1 MHPLCVRGSVAHFC
15 PAVTPASEGE
25 RDHKPEL
32 QHVNWMFELVL
43 LWDLTLE
50 DRKTPNDSTGFSKCC
65 HGAHHQHP
73 EMDKESAGTGIE
85 LEALGWGQG
94 VAFTPAPRIEALL
107 RGCAR
112 FAHNPVFCSSIPGD
126 AGPRG
131 RAGGGGAFLR
141 AMRGGG
147 REGVFCVCLSSSAA
161 QCEQPR
167 EPVMF
172 PPQLCIRGS
181 EKKQIIPAWRCIKRS
196 SEYFLQIHLFKTEAR
211 KYTLLLPFPPTS
223 QLTSPFGA
231 LPSQMLE
238 SRALSPKHER

>member
-1 MHPLCVRGSVAHFC
+1 
-15 PAVTPASEGE
+15 
-25 RDHKPEL
+25 
-32 QHVNWMFELVL
+32 
-43 LWDLTLE
+43 
-50 DRKTPNDSTGFSKCC
+50 
-65 HGAHHQHP
+65 
-73 EMDKESAGTGIE
+73 
-85 LEALGWGQG
+85 
-94 VAFTPAPRIEALL
+94 
-107 RGCAR
+107 
-112 FAHNPVFCSSIPGD
+112 
-126 AGPRG
+126 
-131 RAGGGGAFLR
+131 
-141 AMRGGG
+141 MRGGG

>member
-1 MHPLCVRGSVAHFC
+1 M
-15 PAVTPASEGE
+15 
-25 RDHKPEL
+25 
-32 QHVNWMFELVL
+32 
-43 LWDLTLE
+43 
-50 DRKTPNDSTGFSKCC
+50 
-65 HGAHHQHP
+65 
-73 EMDKESAGTGIE
+73 GTGCGIHTRTQDCGSAPGVRTFRTQPCLLLLNPWRCRATRE
-85 LEALGWGQG
+85 GGGW
-94 VAFTPAPRIEALL
+94 
-107 RGCAR
+107 
-112 FAHNPVFCSSIPGD
+112 
-126 AGPRG
+126 
-131 RAGGGGAFLR
+131 GGAFLR